1 MELSDLKARIFS
13 LLREDEEFRYAVA
26 GMLGLEEILRRMDRH
41 EAELVKLRE
50 DMMEGFKRHDEEIA
64 RLRQDMIEGFR
75 RHDEILAM
83 HAQEI
88 AKLRQDMVAGFK
100 RHDEEIARLREDF
113 NRMLRVIGQIRREQR
128 RIREGQSRLEKRVDS
143 LESAMISGFGEMG
156 RFAGLTFE
164 EFVRKFLSASLRR
177 ASEIPMDAELKKG
190 FIDGEEVNIFLEDP
204 LIVGEATSY
213 AESADEIMK
222 VLRKAEVARMKYSR
236 EPRKILVILTARSD
250 AAREIRRIAEEKD
263 VELIIGKIV
272 D

>member
-1 MELSDLKARIFS
+1 MELCDLKARIFS

-190 FIDGEEVNIFLEDP
+190 FIDREEVNIFLEDP

-222 VLRKAEVARMKYSR
+222 ALRRAEVARMKYSR
-236 EPRKILVILTARSD
+236 EPRNTRKI
-250 AAREIRRIAEEKD
+250 
-263 VELIIGKIV
+263 
-272 D
+272 